1 MDILRDLRMGV
12 YDVLVGINLLREGLD
27 VPEVALVA
35 ILDADNEG
43 FLRSERSIIQ
53 ISGRAARNIES
64 KVILYADRIT
74 KSIEKA
80 VKEMERRRRIQM
92 EYNIK
97 HRITPKTVIKD
108 IRTFVLSRG
117 REDLW
122 YGVDWSEFPI
132 TEIPPSKIPETIKE
146 LEKKMKEYA
155 KALEFEKAAQIRDK
169 IRELRKLMLQL

>member
-1 MDILRDLRMGV
+1 
-12 YDVLVGINLLREGLD
+12 
-27 VPEVALVA
+27 
-35 ILDADNEG
+35 
-43 FLRSERSIIQ
+43 
-53 ISGRAARNIES
+53 
-64 KVILYADRIT
+64 
-74 KSIEKA
+74 

-97 HRITPKTVIKD
+97 HGITPKTVIKD
-108 IRTFVLSRG
+108 IRTFVFSRS

-169 IRELRKLMLQL
+169 IRELKKLMLQL